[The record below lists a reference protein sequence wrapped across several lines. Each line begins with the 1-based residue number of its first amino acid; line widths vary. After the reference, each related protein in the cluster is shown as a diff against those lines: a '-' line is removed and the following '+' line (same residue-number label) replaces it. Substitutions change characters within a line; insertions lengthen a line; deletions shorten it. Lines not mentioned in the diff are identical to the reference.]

1 METQCTE
8 QSDETIKSSSHT
20 TTNIILNFGALSNTS
35 NKHQS
40 HNANTIHEN
49 YHSGSQ
55 SNDVINGCRTSS
67 QSTNKDTPSGHFI
80 LPPPPD
86 VSHTPIAGQISGLCN
101 TRTDEES
108 REKENNEQMEDT
120 ESNFTSSSEIEEEL
134 SEEELKCL
142 TREVCILF
150 THKNQSWA
158 IVLLSLS

>member
-40 HNANTIHEN
+40 LNANTIHEN

-55 SNDVINGCRTSS
+55 SNDVIDGGQTSS

-101 TRTDEES
+101 TRTEES

-150 THKNQSWA
+150 THKN
-158 IVLLSLS
+158 

>member
-8 QSDETIKSSSHT
+8 QSDETIKPSSHIT
-20 TTNIILNFGALSNTS
+20 TSIILNFGALSNTS
-35 NKHQS
+35 NEHQS
-40 HNANTIHEN
+40 YNANTIHEN

-55 SNDVINGCRTSS
+55 SNDGGQTSS

-86 VSHTPIAGQISGLCN
+86 VSHTPIAGQISGLSN

-108 REKENNEQMEDT
+108 REEENNEQMEDN

-150 THKNQSWA
+150 THKN
-158 IVLLSLS
+158 